1 MDIVGQNEFFDMD
14 SLFFKAAFQ
23 IDRLAEFHDAVV
35 IAMD

>member
-1 MDIVGQNEFFDMD
+1 MDVVGQNKLFDMD
-14 SLFFKAAFQ
+14 SLFFKAPFQ